1 MKMSKNSE
9 AIKKRMS
16 ESAVFKEAFEE
27 EQMKLDLADL
37 VFSLR
42 QQTGLDQTNFAKKVK
57 KSRST
62 IVRIENAQMQPSLS
76 TLEEIAQSL
85 GKRVEIKMIDVDKTN
100 ETESVK

>member
-1 MKMSKNSE
+1 MSKNSE
-9 AIKKRMS
+9 AIKKRMT

-37 VFSLR
+37 IFSLR

>member
-9 AIKKRMS
+9 AIKKRIS

>member
-1 MKMSKNSE
+1 MSKNNE

-16 ESAVFKEAFEE
+16 ESAVFKKAFEE

-37 VFSLR
+37 IFSLR

-62 IVRIENAQMQPSLS
+62 IVRIENAQIQPSLS

-85 GKRVEIKMIDVDKTN
+85 GKRVEIKLIDVDKTS
-100 ETESVK
+100 ETELVK

>member
-1 MKMSKNSE
+1 MSKNSE